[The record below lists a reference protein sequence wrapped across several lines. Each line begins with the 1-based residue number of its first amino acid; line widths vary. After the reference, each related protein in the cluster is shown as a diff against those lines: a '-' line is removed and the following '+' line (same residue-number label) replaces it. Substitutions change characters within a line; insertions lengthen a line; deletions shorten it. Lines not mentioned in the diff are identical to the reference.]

1 MKVLDIRARS
11 SKLEQILGFVNLT
24 GKADFSVGFP
34 SLSELALSETK
45 GDKLTKSCY
54 TPELIA
60 KRLLLKTNA
69 PEPVGPVAFLSG
81 APGRIR
87 TCDLRIRS
95 PFEGICGD

>member
-11 SKLEQILGFVNLT
+11 SKLEQVLGFVNLT

-54 TPELIA
+54 TPELIG
-60 KRLLLKTNA
+60 K
-69 PEPVGPVAFLSG
+69 AFF
-81 APGRIR
+81 GRND
-87 TCDLRIRS
+87 TS
-95 PFEGICGD
+95 EAHGQNT